1 MAKTIQFRTPLQK
14 KEAYLVEGMADTK
27 RRTQYELYAYCSDY
41 FWDNYK
47 GVFFADEKAAAEI
60 LQNTFI
66 ALWENI
72 ERKKIYV
79 EDNIVMGKDN
89 KPLSGSILTYFMS
102 IARNKY
108 MEYGR
113 EHPVYADPETE
124 LGRLIR
130 GKGFNPNEYID
141 MLYDSGENM
150 MLEIIADVISHMSQR
165 CSQILT
171 KFYYEE
177 KKLDIILKEIPT
189 IESYDALKTKKNK
202 CLKAL
207 RDSAREIY
215 HRKLNS

>member
-41 FWDNYK
+41 FWDNYR

-72 ERKKIYV
+72 ERRKIYV

-124 LGRLIR
+124 LGRLIK

-141 MLYDSGENM
+141 MLYGSSENM

-177 KKLDIILKEIPT
+177 KKLDIILKEMPT

>member
-14 KEAYLVEGMADTK
+14 KEAHLVEGMADTK

-41 FWDNYK
+41 FWDNYR

-72 ERKKIYV
+72 ERRKIYV

-177 KKLDIILKEIPT
+177 KKLDIILKEMPT

-207 RDSAREIY
+207 RDSAKEIY

>member
-1 MAKTIQFRTPLQK
+1 MAKKIQFRTPLQK
-14 KEAYLVEGMADTK
+14 KEAHLVEGMAYTK

-41 FWDNYK
+41 FWDNYR

-72 ERKKIYV
+72 ERRKIYV

-150 MLEIIADVISHMSQR
+150 MLEIIADIISHMSQR
-165 CSQILT
+165 CSQILS

-177 KKLDIILKEIPT
+177 KKLDIILKEMPT

-207 RDSAREIY
+207 RESAREIY

>member
-1 MAKTIQFRTPLQK
+1 MAKTIQFQTPLQK

-66 ALWENI
+66 ALWETI

>member
-1 MAKTIQFRTPLQK
+1 MVKTIQFRSPIQEN
-14 KEAYLVEGMADTK
+14 EARLVAGMADIR

-41 FWDNYK
+41 FWDNYR

-66 ALWENI
+66 AFWENI
-72 ERKKIYV
+72 EKRKIYV
-79 EDNIVMGKDN
+79 EDGSVMGKDN

-108 MEYGR
+108 LEYGR

-124 LGRLIR
+124 LGRLLR
-130 GKGFNPNEYID
+130 EEEFDPDGYIK

-150 MLEIIADVISHMSQR
+150 MLEIIADVISHMSPR

-177 KKLDIILKEIPT
+177 KKLEVILKEMPT
-189 IESYDALKTKKNK
+189 IASYNALKTKKNK

-207 RDSAREIY
+207 RESAREIY

>member
-47 GVFFADEKAAAEI
+47 GVFFADEKAATEI

>member
-1 MAKTIQFRTPLQK
+1 MAKTIQFQTPLQK

-171 KFYYEE
+171 KF
-177 KKLDIILKEIPT
+177 
-189 IESYDALKTKKNK
+189 
-202 CLKAL
+202 
-207 RDSAREIY
+207 
-215 HRKLNS
+215 

>member
-1 MAKTIQFRTPLQK
+1 
-14 KEAYLVEGMADTK
+14 MADTK

-215 HRKLNS
+215 HR

>member
-1 MAKTIQFRTPLQK
+1 MAKTIQFRSPLQE
-14 KEAYLVEGMADTK
+14 KEARLVAGLADK
-27 RRTQYELYAYCSDY
+27 RRRTQYELYAYCSDY

-47 GVFFADEKAAAEI
+47 GVFFTDEESAAEI

-66 ALWENI
+66 AFWENI
-72 ERKKIYV
+72 ERRKIYV
-79 EDNIVMGKDN
+79 EDEIVMGKDN

-108 MEYGR
+108 LEYGR

-124 LGRLIR
+124 LGRLIK
-130 GKGFNPNEYID
+130 GEGFNPNEYID

-150 MLEIIADVISHMSQR
+150 MLEIIADVISHISPR
-165 CSQILT
+165 CGEILT

-177 KKLDIILKEIPT
+177 KKLDIILNEMPT

-202 CLKAL
+202 CMKTL
-207 RDSAREIY
+207 RNSAKEIY